1 MNLSA
6 LALRNRSLTLY
17 LIIAIAVAGIWAY
30 LSLGRAEDPPFTIKQ
45 MVVQV
50 DWPGAS
56 AGQMARSV
64 VDRIERKLE
73 ELPWLDY
80 VDSSVQPGHAV
91 MIVSLRDETP
101 PAEVPDL
108 FYQVRKKTGDI
119 APTLPPGVQGPYFD
133 DEFGDVFGIVYAF
146 TGDGFSLPE
155 LRHVVEDVR
164 EDLVT
169 VPGVAKITLIGDQQE
184 RLYIDFSHRKLAEL
198 GLSVPDIMA
207 VVARENAVEAGGF
220 ADTPHDR
227 VYVRA
232 ANGLSG
238 VEALRAV
245 PIQAG
250 GQRLKLG
257 DIATVSRGRDR
268 SSRRDHAGERQA
280 GGSAGHRH
288 GAGRQYPGPRQAAGG
303 ADADHRT
310 DIAAGGGGAADQR
323 PAGGGGPGRRACSRR
338 VSSRPW
344 RSSWWS
350 ASCLWVGARDW
361 WWRSACRW
369 CWPARLSA

>member
-1 MNLSA
+1 MPRCRSRPGRGRCGEPVRLGA
-6 LALRNRSLTLY
+6 AAPSLTLY
-17 LIIAIAVAGIWAY
+17 LIIAVAVAGIWAY

-56 AGQMARSV
+56 AEQMARSV

-73 ELPWLDY
+73 ELPSLDY

-108 FYQVRKKTGDI
+108 LYQVRKKVGDI

-164 EDLVT
+164 EELVT
-169 VPGVAKITLIGDQQE
+169 VPRRRQDHPRSATRRNGFISNSPTA
-184 RLYIDFSHRKLAEL
+184 SWPEL

-227 VYVRA
+227 DLCARRRTGWTGWPRCGRA
-232 ANGLSG
+232 
-238 VEALRAV
+238 
-245 PIQAG
+245 
-250 GQRLKLG
+250 
-257 DIATVSRGRDR
+257 DR
-268 SSRRDHAGERQA
+268 RR
-280 GGSAGHRH
+280 
-288 GAGRQYPGPRQAAGG
+288 AAGG
-303 ADADHRT
+303 
-310 DIAAGGGGAADQR
+310 
-323 PAGGGGPGRRACSRR
+323 
-338 VSSRPW
+338 
-344 RSSWWS
+344 
-350 ASCLWVGARDW
+350 
-361 WWRSACRW
+361 
-369 CWPARLSA
+369 